1 MATELYVGGWD
12 NPSQQAVF
20 GKIDSETGAY
30 TQISS
35 GLGLDQDRFTGL
47 AWDPGISAFHTLS
60 NRGWLSTITK
70 TGTTSSPT
78 GLGPTRAN
86 VRLAYNANTGK
97 LHRLATKDPN
107 LKNDGDVNLSITI
120 NGAEVSKN
128 SHTEA
133 LERLAA
139 EYQALARKTVGLVD
153 YSFYGTAFV
162 KGKLCCTVSKM
173 FDARKYDPR
182 SGFQNSGKNND
193 FYGLFDL
200 ETARFQEI
208 FSDRAFH
215 AMQLAYD
222 GSTLFGLNDYRL
234 YTLNPE
240 KGDFNLLAKV
250 TGISEGNTIFQCMS
264 AIPVIAS

>member
-1 MATELYVGGWD
+1 MATDLYVGGWD
-12 NPSQQAVF
+12 NPSQKAIF

-35 GLGLDQDRFTGL
+35 GLGLNQDSFSGL

-70 TGTTSSPT
+70 TGTTGSPT
-78 GLGPTRAN
+78 GVGPTEN

-97 LHRLATKDPN
+97 LHRLATKGPN
-107 LKNDGDVNLSITI
+107 LKNDGVVKISITI
-120 NGAEVSKN
+120 NGVEVSEN

-139 EYQALARKTVGLVD
+139 EYQARKTERLVD
-153 YSFYGTAFV
+153 YSFHGTAFF

-173 FDARKYDPR
+173 FDPRMYDDPR
-182 SGFQNSGKNND
+182 SRFQNSRNNND

-200 ETARFQEI
+200 NKGCFQPI
-208 FSDRAFH
+208 SASDRAYQG
-215 AMQLAYD
+215 MQLACD
-222 GSTLFGLNDYRL
+222 GSTLFGLNDYTL

-240 KGDFNLLAKV
+240 TGAYTQVAKV
-250 TGISEGNTIFQCMS
+250 TGISGNTMLSCKS

>member
-12 NPSQQAVF
+12 NPSQKAIF
-20 GKIDSETGAY
+20 GKIDSKTGAY

-35 GLGLDQDRFTGL
+35 GLGLTFDSFTGL

-60 NRGWLSTITK
+60 EQGLLSTITK
-70 TGTTSSPT
+70 TGTTGSPT
-78 GLGPTRAN
+78 GGGPRGRG
-86 VRLAYNANTGK
+86 RLAYNTNTGQ
-97 LHRLATKDPN
+97 LHRLAGKDPD
-107 LKNDGDVNLSITI
+107 LTYDGVVEMSI
-120 NGAEVSKN
+120 NGVDVPKN
-128 SHTEA
+128 SDTEE
-133 LERLAA
+133 LHRLAA
-139 EYQALARKTVGLVD
+139 EYLALASVGH
-153 YSFYGTAFV
+153 SFHGTAFV

-173 FDARKYDPR
+173 FHPHFR
-182 SGFQNSGKNND
+182 FQNSGKNND

-208 FSDRAFH
+208 FSDRAFR

-264 AIPVIAS
+264 AIPVSAS